1 MEYMQHPNHDHQ
13 AENQT
18 ENAAT
23 ASATSLKNQ
32 RLMSDAKYWLCGGV
46 GLLATSFGV
55 NFLLADS
62 ATTDTITTSM
72 YILTTLGAI
81 CLTKALVNIFN

>member
-1 MEYMQHPNHDHQ
+1 MQHTNHEHQ
-13 AENQT
+13 VENRT
-18 ENAAT
+18 ENAAAT
-23 ASATSLKNQ
+23 SATSLKNQ
-32 RLMSDAKYWLCGGV
+32 RLMNDAKYWLCGGV

-62 ATTDTITTSM
+62 AATDTITTSM
-72 YILTTLGAI
+72 YIMTTLGSI